1 MHHEKLANNNPY
13 SLIPLFPYSLTPLL
27 PYSLTPLLPYSLTP
41 LFSLDISKVC
51 PHTPNM
57 NLADKVTSA
66 RLILAPA
73 FFVVYLLP
81 DILPSFFT
89 LPAVG
94 PPGGAA
100 WSVPV
105 LWAIFVISEVTDM
118 LDGMIARK
126 RAEVSDFGK
135 LFDPFADTLT
145 QISYFLCFIIDGI
158 LPPLLFL
165 ALLYREFSMLFL
177 RNLMLKKGT
186 AQGARLG
193 GKLKTITYI
202 LAGALA
208 LLACSLVRLGF
219 DGELY
224 RWSVI
229 AARAV
234 FTLSIV
240 ISIVSFL
247 DYVSVYRKL

>member
-1 MHHEKLANNNPY
+1 M
-13 SLIPLFPYSLTPLL
+13 T
-27 PYSLTPLLPYSLTP
+27 
-41 LFSLDISKVC
+41 
-51 PHTPNM
+51 
-57 NLADKVTSA
+57 LADRVTSV

-81 DILPSFFT
+81 GIIPSFFA

-94 PPGGAA
+94 IRGGAT
-100 WSVPV
+100 WTVPV
-105 LWAIFVISEVTDM
+105 LWAIFVISEISDM

-158 LPPLLFL
+158 LPPLLFI
-165 ALLYREFSMLFL
+165 AVLYREFSMLFL
-177 RNLMLKKGT
+177 RNLMLKKGI
-186 AQGARLG
+186 AQGARPG
-193 GKLKTITYI
+193 GKIKTVTYI

-208 LLACSLVRLGF
+208 LLASSVVRLGF

-224 RWSVI
+224 RWLVI
-229 AARAV
+229 AARVV
-234 FTLSIV
+234 FTLSV
-240 ISIVSFL
+240 VMAVVSFL
-247 DYVSVYRKL
+247 DYLRIYRKLE